1 MSSILS
7 SQGVVLA
14 TAMAVS
20 GTVIFL
26 ALSRQ
31 KTNFPSPNLS
41 GNHNSQPSSRPFPR
55 SCLCSGRHLFFKK
68 IWWADER
75 RRERK
80 KKKVRFAENV
90 KDPVGN
96 GEEFRTRKE
105 RRKSVEVCR
114 NCRTEEIPGIGRM
127 PANRVALYNG
137 ILRDRVHRIDCSF

>member
-55 SCLCSGRHLFFKK
+55 SCLCS
-68 IWWADER
+68 DER